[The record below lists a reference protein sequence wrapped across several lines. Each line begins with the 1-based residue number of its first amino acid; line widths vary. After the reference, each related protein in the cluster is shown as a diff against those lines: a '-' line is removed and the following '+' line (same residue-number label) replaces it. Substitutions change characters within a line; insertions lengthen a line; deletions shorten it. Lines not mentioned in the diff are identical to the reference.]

1 MKEEERRY
9 EEAARVLPGRLR
21 EQALAQPPEVRQMA
35 EEFRLRAGQ
44 PLVVLLPEGE
54 RSLGAAVT
62 PEDLETLCDL
72 ATDYSRYAAEETLR
86 EGYLSVRG
94 GFRVGL
100 CGTAVMKDGES
111 TALRDL
117 SSAAV
122 RIAREQR
129 GIGEAVAPRLFRDGR
144 YQNTLLLSPPGGGK
158 TTLLRDLVRCLSSGG
173 TGRPGL
179 RVSLIDE
186 RGEVAVMV
194 RGRPQM
200 DVGPRTDVLD
210 ACPKALGIP
219 MALRAMN
226 PQVIAVDEITAEA
239 DLRAAMQAAGCGV
252 GLLAT
257 IHAADAAE
265 LTQRPLYRQLL
276 AEKVIRSGGTAMV
289 KLVGAVCI
297 LGAGTWAW
305 RRSAAERRRELDTLA
320 DLTALLDRMGE
331 EIRLRRTSLPRL
343 LGSLGRDRTGPVR
356 DFCTSVAAS
365 LARGAP
371 LGQSWRSAAE
381 ALPLG
386 PESRT
391 ALTALGDSLQGDE
404 ESVCKAL
411 TLAGKILEKN
421 LAAAR
426 DHRQETE
433 KRSAA
438 LWLSSAA
445 LLVILLI

>member
-1 MKEEERRY
+1 
-9 EEAARVLPGRLR
+9 
-21 EQALAQPPEVRQMA
+21 
-35 EEFRLRAGQ
+35 
-44 PLVVLLPEGE
+44 
-54 RSLGAAVT
+54 
-62 PEDLETLCDL
+62 
-72 ATDYSRYAAEETLR
+72 
-86 EGYLSVRG
+86 
-94 GFRVGL
+94 
-100 CGTAVMKDGES
+100 
-111 TALRDL
+111 
-117 SSAAV
+117 
-122 RIAREQR
+122 
-129 GIGEAVAPRLFRDGR
+129 
-144 YQNTLLLSPPGGGK
+144 
-158 TTLLRDLVRCLSSGG
+158 
-173 TGRPGL
+173 
-179 RVSLIDE
+179 
-186 RGEVAVMV
+186 
-194 RGRPQM
+194 
-200 DVGPRTDVLD
+200 
-210 ACPKALGIP
+210 
-219 MALRAMN
+219 
-226 PQVIAVDEITAEA
+226 
-239 DLRAAMQAAGCGV
+239 
-252 GLLAT
+252 
-257 IHAADAAE
+257 
-265 LTQRPLYRQLL
+265 
-276 AEKVIRSGGTAMV
+276 MV

-331 EIRLRRTSLPRL
+331 EI
-343 LGSLGRDRTGPVR
+343 
-356 DFCTSVAAS
+356 FCTSVAAS

>member
-1 MKEEERRY
+1 
-9 EEAARVLPGRLR
+9 
-21 EQALAQPPEVRQMA
+21 
-35 EEFRLRAGQ
+35 
-44 PLVVLLPEGE
+44 
-54 RSLGAAVT
+54 
-62 PEDLETLCDL
+62 
-72 ATDYSRYAAEETLR
+72 
-86 EGYLSVRG
+86 
-94 GFRVGL
+94 
-100 CGTAVMKDGES
+100 
-111 TALRDL
+111 
-117 SSAAV
+117 
-122 RIAREQR
+122 
-129 GIGEAVAPRLFRDGR
+129 
-144 YQNTLLLSPPGGGK
+144 
-158 TTLLRDLVRCLSSGG
+158 
-173 TGRPGL
+173 
-179 RVSLIDE
+179 
-186 RGEVAVMV
+186 
-194 RGRPQM
+194 
-200 DVGPRTDVLD
+200 
-210 ACPKALGIP
+210 
-219 MALRAMN
+219 
-226 PQVIAVDEITAEA
+226 
-239 DLRAAMQAAGCGV
+239 
-252 GLLAT
+252 
-257 IHAADAAE
+257 
-265 LTQRPLYRQLL
+265 
-276 AEKVIRSGGTAMV
+276 MV

-371 LGQSWRSAAE
+371 LGQLQIVGQSWRSAAE

>member
-1 MKEEERRY
+1 
-9 EEAARVLPGRLR
+9 
-21 EQALAQPPEVRQMA
+21 
-35 EEFRLRAGQ
+35 
-44 PLVVLLPEGE
+44 
-54 RSLGAAVT
+54 
-62 PEDLETLCDL
+62 
-72 ATDYSRYAAEETLR
+72 
-86 EGYLSVRG
+86 
-94 GFRVGL
+94 
-100 CGTAVMKDGES
+100 
-111 TALRDL
+111 
-117 SSAAV
+117 
-122 RIAREQR
+122 
-129 GIGEAVAPRLFRDGR
+129 
-144 YQNTLLLSPPGGGK
+144 
-158 TTLLRDLVRCLSSGG
+158 
-173 TGRPGL
+173 
-179 RVSLIDE
+179 
-186 RGEVAVMV
+186 
-194 RGRPQM
+194 
-200 DVGPRTDVLD
+200 
-210 ACPKALGIP
+210 
-219 MALRAMN
+219 
-226 PQVIAVDEITAEA
+226 
-239 DLRAAMQAAGCGV
+239 
-252 GLLAT
+252 
-257 IHAADAAE
+257 
-265 LTQRPLYRQLL
+265 
-276 AEKVIRSGGTAMV
+276 MV

-343 LGSLGRDRTGPVR
+343 LG
-356 DFCTSVAAS
+356 S

>member
-1 MKEEERRY
+1 
-9 EEAARVLPGRLR
+9 
-21 EQALAQPPEVRQMA
+21 
-35 EEFRLRAGQ
+35 
-44 PLVVLLPEGE
+44 
-54 RSLGAAVT
+54 
-62 PEDLETLCDL
+62 
-72 ATDYSRYAAEETLR
+72 
-86 EGYLSVRG
+86 
-94 GFRVGL
+94 
-100 CGTAVMKDGES
+100 
-111 TALRDL
+111 
-117 SSAAV
+117 
-122 RIAREQR
+122 
-129 GIGEAVAPRLFRDGR
+129 
-144 YQNTLLLSPPGGGK
+144 
-158 TTLLRDLVRCLSSGG
+158 
-173 TGRPGL
+173 
-179 RVSLIDE
+179 
-186 RGEVAVMV
+186 
-194 RGRPQM
+194 
-200 DVGPRTDVLD
+200 
-210 ACPKALGIP
+210 
-219 MALRAMN
+219 
-226 PQVIAVDEITAEA
+226 
-239 DLRAAMQAAGCGV
+239 
-252 GLLAT
+252 
-257 IHAADAAE
+257 
-265 LTQRPLYRQLL
+265 
-276 AEKVIRSGGTAMV
+276 MV

-320 DLTALLDRMGE
+320 DLTALLDRMG
-331 EIRLRRTSLPRL
+331 TSLPRL

>member
-1 MKEEERRY
+1 
-9 EEAARVLPGRLR
+9 
-21 EQALAQPPEVRQMA
+21 
-35 EEFRLRAGQ
+35 
-44 PLVVLLPEGE
+44 
-54 RSLGAAVT
+54 
-62 PEDLETLCDL
+62 
-72 ATDYSRYAAEETLR
+72 
-86 EGYLSVRG
+86 
-94 GFRVGL
+94 
-100 CGTAVMKDGES
+100 
-111 TALRDL
+111 
-117 SSAAV
+117 
-122 RIAREQR
+122 
-129 GIGEAVAPRLFRDGR
+129 
-144 YQNTLLLSPPGGGK
+144 
-158 TTLLRDLVRCLSSGG
+158 
-173 TGRPGL
+173 
-179 RVSLIDE
+179 
-186 RGEVAVMV
+186 
-194 RGRPQM
+194 
-200 DVGPRTDVLD
+200 
-210 ACPKALGIP
+210 
-219 MALRAMN
+219 
-226 PQVIAVDEITAEA
+226 
-239 DLRAAMQAAGCGV
+239 
-252 GLLAT
+252 
-257 IHAADAAE
+257 
-265 LTQRPLYRQLL
+265 
-276 AEKVIRSGGTAMV
+276 MV

-343 LGSLGRDRTGPVR
+343 
-356 DFCTSVAAS
+356 
-365 LARGAP
+365 

>member
-1 MKEEERRY
+1 
-9 EEAARVLPGRLR
+9 
-21 EQALAQPPEVRQMA
+21 
-35 EEFRLRAGQ
+35 
-44 PLVVLLPEGE
+44 
-54 RSLGAAVT
+54 
-62 PEDLETLCDL
+62 
-72 ATDYSRYAAEETLR
+72 
-86 EGYLSVRG
+86 
-94 GFRVGL
+94 
-100 CGTAVMKDGES
+100 
-111 TALRDL
+111 
-117 SSAAV
+117 
-122 RIAREQR
+122 
-129 GIGEAVAPRLFRDGR
+129 
-144 YQNTLLLSPPGGGK
+144 
-158 TTLLRDLVRCLSSGG
+158 
-173 TGRPGL
+173 
-179 RVSLIDE
+179 
-186 RGEVAVMV
+186 
-194 RGRPQM
+194 
-200 DVGPRTDVLD
+200 
-210 ACPKALGIP
+210 
-219 MALRAMN
+219 
-226 PQVIAVDEITAEA
+226 
-239 DLRAAMQAAGCGV
+239 
-252 GLLAT
+252 
-257 IHAADAAE
+257 
-265 LTQRPLYRQLL
+265 
-276 AEKVIRSGGTAMV
+276 MV

-391 ALTALGDSLQGDE
+391 ALTALG
-404 ESVCKAL
+404 
-411 TLAGKILEKN
+411 KILEKN

>member
-1 MKEEERRY
+1 
-9 EEAARVLPGRLR
+9 
-21 EQALAQPPEVRQMA
+21 
-35 EEFRLRAGQ
+35 
-44 PLVVLLPEGE
+44 
-54 RSLGAAVT
+54 
-62 PEDLETLCDL
+62 
-72 ATDYSRYAAEETLR
+72 
-86 EGYLSVRG
+86 
-94 GFRVGL
+94 
-100 CGTAVMKDGES
+100 
-111 TALRDL
+111 
-117 SSAAV
+117 
-122 RIAREQR
+122 
-129 GIGEAVAPRLFRDGR
+129 
-144 YQNTLLLSPPGGGK
+144 
-158 TTLLRDLVRCLSSGG
+158 
-173 TGRPGL
+173 
-179 RVSLIDE
+179 
-186 RGEVAVMV
+186 
-194 RGRPQM
+194 
-200 DVGPRTDVLD
+200 
-210 ACPKALGIP
+210 
-219 MALRAMN
+219 
-226 PQVIAVDEITAEA
+226 
-239 DLRAAMQAAGCGV
+239 
-252 GLLAT
+252 
-257 IHAADAAE
+257 
-265 LTQRPLYRQLL
+265 
-276 AEKVIRSGGTAMV
+276 MV

-381 ALPLG
+381 ALPL
-386 PESRT
+386 
-391 ALTALGDSLQGDE
+391 TALGDSLQGDE

-411 TLAGKILEKN
+411 ALAGKILEKN

>member
-1 MKEEERRY
+1 
-9 EEAARVLPGRLR
+9 
-21 EQALAQPPEVRQMA
+21 
-35 EEFRLRAGQ
+35 
-44 PLVVLLPEGE
+44 
-54 RSLGAAVT
+54 
-62 PEDLETLCDL
+62 
-72 ATDYSRYAAEETLR
+72 
-86 EGYLSVRG
+86 
-94 GFRVGL
+94 
-100 CGTAVMKDGES
+100 
-111 TALRDL
+111 
-117 SSAAV
+117 
-122 RIAREQR
+122 
-129 GIGEAVAPRLFRDGR
+129 
-144 YQNTLLLSPPGGGK
+144 
-158 TTLLRDLVRCLSSGG
+158 
-173 TGRPGL
+173 
-179 RVSLIDE
+179 
-186 RGEVAVMV
+186 
-194 RGRPQM
+194 
-200 DVGPRTDVLD
+200 
-210 ACPKALGIP
+210 
-219 MALRAMN
+219 
-226 PQVIAVDEITAEA
+226 
-239 DLRAAMQAAGCGV
+239 
-252 GLLAT
+252 
-257 IHAADAAE
+257 
-265 LTQRPLYRQLL
+265 
-276 AEKVIRSGGTAMV
+276 MV

-331 EIRLRRTSLPRL
+331 EIRLRRL